1 MLDLKPDI
9 EKIIKKRTKREYILG
24 YSYLEGLV
32 PKKYKSLVYGITV
45 GIRLDDK
52 IINNIAGGPTS
63 AYLKHYQNINS
74 TLNKIAF
81 EIKDL
86 IKGHRRRAE
95 VIKATMEASDE
106 DVYPNYLKTLSVE
119 FPHKTAATRAGLGW
133 IGKTALLVSWK
144 YGPRVRL
151 VTVLTTLR
159 FETGPAVKS
168 SLCGECDICV
178 KSCPAGAANGKLWS
192 PNLKRDEFY
201 NAYACRSK
209 AKELTK
215 TLLKKKKTV
224 CGICMAVCPLGG
236 K

>member
-1 MLDLKPDI
+1 MLDLRPDI

-32 PKKYKSLVYGITV
+32 PKEYKSLVYGITV

-52 IINNIAGGPTS
+52 IINNIAGGPTKE
-63 AYLKHYQNINS
+63 YLKHYKNINS

-81 EIKDL
+81 DIKDL
-86 IKGHRRRAE
+86 IKSHRRRAE
-95 VIKATMEASDE
+95 VVKATLETSDE
-106 DVYPNYLKTLSVE
+106 GDYPDYLKTLSVE

-133 IGKTALLVSWK
+133 IGKTALFVSWK

-151 VTVLTTLR
+151 VTVLTTQK

-178 KSCPAGAANGKLWS
+178 TRCPAGAANGKLWS
-192 PNLKRDEFY
+192 PNLKRGDFY
-201 NAYACRSK
+201 NAFACRSK
-209 AKELTK
+209 ARELTQA
-215 TLLKKKKTV
+215 LMKKEKTV

>member
-1 MLDLKPDI
+1 MLDLKPEI

-52 IINNIAGGPTS
+52 IINNIAGGPTL
-63 AYLKHYQNINS
+63 AYFKHYNNINS

-81 EIKDL
+81 DIKDL
-86 IKGHRRRAE
+86 INDHRRRAE
-95 VIKATMEASDE
+95 VIKATMEGSDE
-106 DVYPNYLKTLSVE
+106 EKYPNYLKTLSVE

-133 IGKTALLVSWK
+133 IGKTALFVSWK

-151 VTVLTTLR
+151 VTVLTTSK
-159 FETGPAVKS
+159 FETGEAVKS
-168 SLCGECDICV
+168 SLCGDCDICV
-178 KSCPAGAANGKLWS
+178 RRCPAGAANGKLWS
-192 PNLKRDEFY
+192 PNIKRDEFY
-201 NAYACRSK
+201 NAHACRSK
-209 AKELTK
+209 AKELTR
-215 TLLKKKKTV
+215 TLLGKKKTV